1 MFRPFFLLCFL
12 LFIQFSVVAQNPL
25 VTDRPGEGTDSPV
38 LVSPGFV
45 QLESGFFFQ
54 RDQTEGGEKA
64 TLIKLPTSLFRVG
77 VLENFELRI
86 SRDILS
92 DGEETGV
99 GPLNVG
105 TKIGIA
111 QEKKALPTL
120 ALLASLTLPSTG
132 SEVYETHF
140 AQPSFKLL
148 INKTVTD
155 FLAFTI
161 NLGAQWEND
170 QPWAVY
176 TYAWSFD
183 MSLSDQMGAFVEFY
197 GFLPEES
204 NNDHLLNYGFAYLL
218 GQNVQLDIS
227 SGVAFNAE
235 APDYFVGA
243 GISWRVDFF
252 PNR

>member
-1 MFRPFFLLCFL
+1 MFRPLFFLYFFL
-12 LFIQFSVVAQNPL
+12 SIPLSVIAQNPL
-25 VTDRPGEGTDSPV
+25 ITDRPGEGTDAPGV
-38 LVSPGFV
+38 VAPGFV

-54 RDQTEGGEKA
+54 RDQVEGGERA
-64 TLIKLPTSLFRVG
+64 TLIKLPTSLFRIG
-77 VLENFELRI
+77 VLDNFELRV

-99 GPLNVG
+99 GPLNFG

-111 QEKKALPTL
+111 QEKKVLPTL
-120 ALLASLTLPSTG
+120 ALLASLTLPSSG
-132 SEVYETHF
+132 SEAYENRF

-148 INKTVTD
+148 INKTITD

-170 QPWAVY
+170 QPQAVY

-183 MSLSDQMGAFVEFY
+183 MSLSDNMGAFVEFY
-197 GFLPEES
+197 GFMPEES
-204 NNDHLLNYGFAYLL
+204 NNDHLLNYGFVYLL
-218 GQNVQLDIS
+218 SPNLQLDLS
-227 SGVAFNAE
+227 SGVAFNAQ

-243 GISWRVDFF
+243 GVSWRVDFF
-252 PNR
+252 PNQ